1 MKTLWLRL
9 LAPTPRFWQ
18 RVRLVS
24 GGLAAGIAAA
34 AHYDL
39 APADWLP
46 LLGKLATV
54 AASIAATASF
64 TCTDSPTPPTAL

>member
-1 MKTLWLRL
+1 MKTIWHRL
-9 LAPTPRFWQ
+9 SAPTPRFWR
-18 RVRLVS
+18 RVRLIA
-24 GGLAAGIAAA
+24 GGLAAGITTA

-39 APADWLP
+39 APAEWLP

-64 TCTDSPTPPTAL
+64 TCSDAPADQTPS

>member
-1 MKTLWLRL
+1 MKTIWHRL
-9 LAPTPRFWQ
+9 SAPTPRFWR
-18 RVRLVS
+18 RVRAIT
-24 GGLAAGIAAA
+24 GGLAAGVAAA

-39 APADWLP
+39 APAEWLP

-64 TCTDSPTPPTAL
+64 TGSDAPTDQNPS